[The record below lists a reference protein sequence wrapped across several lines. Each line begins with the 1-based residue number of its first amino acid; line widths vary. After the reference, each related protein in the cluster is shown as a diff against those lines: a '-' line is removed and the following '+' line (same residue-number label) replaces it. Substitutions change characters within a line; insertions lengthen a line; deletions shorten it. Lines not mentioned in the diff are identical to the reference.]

1 VSTVTGDIR
10 SLARAHTTSAL
21 RTLAVIASQGQ
32 SESARVAAATALLD
46 RGWGKAPQAHTGEN
60 GEGDIRVIV
69 RHILDTR
76 DKPAAQAH
84 LASEVSVLPLAIDHR
99 DGESDG

>member
-1 VSTVTGDIR
+1 VSKPVLDIR
-10 SLARAHTTSAL
+10 SLARVHTESCI
-21 RTLAVIASQGQ
+21 RSLATIAAKGE
-32 SESARVAAATALLD
+32 SESARVTAISTLLD

-76 DKPAAQAH
+76 DKPVAQAH
-84 LASEVSVLPLAIDHR
+84 LAPDNSVVHLTIDHR

>member
-1 VSTVTGDIR
+1 MKIPGDIR
-10 SLARAHTTSAL
+10 SLARVHTETCI
-21 RTLAVIASQGQ
+21 RTLATIAAKGRSP
-32 SESARVAAATALLD
+32 SARVAAATVLLD

-76 DKPAAQAH
+76 DRPAAQAH
-84 LASEVSVLPLAIDHR
+84 LASEVSVLPLTIDHR
-99 DGESDG
+99 DGDRDG